1 MINVYRTILGMLHG
15 AIPKPTSMIQVYSA
29 NGDSV
34 ILAVIVAQILTIIWP
49 AKSMMACGVKTFFNF
64 IHMRLVIV
72 IPTTP
77 QMSLFQKIAVNF
89 MQC

>member
-1 MINVYRTILGMLHG
+1 MISGMDG

-29 NGDSV
+29 NGVSV
-34 ILAVIVAQILTIIWP
+34 ILAVIVAQILSTILP
-49 AKSMMACGVKTFFNF
+49 AKSMMTCGVKTFFNF
-64 IHMRLVIV
+64 IHMSLLVIV

-77 QMSLFQKIAVNF
+77 QMPLFQKIAVNF